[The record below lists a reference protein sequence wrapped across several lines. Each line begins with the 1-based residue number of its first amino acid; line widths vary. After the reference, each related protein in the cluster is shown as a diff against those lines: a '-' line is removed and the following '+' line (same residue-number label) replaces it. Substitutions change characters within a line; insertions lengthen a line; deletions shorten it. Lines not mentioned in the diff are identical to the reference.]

1 MLSPR
6 PFISYYRVRESF
18 EVVHSER
25 WRGLPDV
32 AFRSF
37 PWKRL
42 WREKNAHIELFSF
55 LSMRPCWEWLYSMI
69 YQSIYIFFFI
79 CSKARSEGTR
89 EAEDSNKYK
98 ALSSWPIFGRINCQ
112 NTVNHTDGLR
122 CRCEKRKILLR
133 NEKLRVW
140 KNKSLLSFYEGDLN
154 SSNTPSTERNFI
166 WNSTSRR
173 RPGAWCNGLTKG
185 NYLKNHQS

>member
-32 AFRSF
+32 ALRSF

-55 LSMRPCWEWLYSMI
+55 LSMRPCWEWLCSTI
-69 YQSIYIFFFI
+69 YQYIYFYLFKY
-79 CSKARSEGTR
+79 KAWRNS
-89 EAEDSNKYK
+89 EAEDSNKYI

-112 NTVNHTDGLR
+112 NTVNHTDELR
-122 CRCEKRKILLR
+122 YRCEKRRILLR

-173 RPGAWCNGLTKG
+173 RPGAWCNGLTKC

>member
-1 MLSPR
+1 MLNALSSTFYKLLPSEGEFR
-6 PFISYYRVRESF
+6 GSTLGMVAGAARCRLPFFSLETSM
-18 EVVHSER
+18 
-25 WRGLPDV
+25 
-32 AFRSF
+32 
-37 PWKRL
+37 KR
-42 WREKNAHIELFSF
+42 KNAHIELFSF
-55 LSMRPCWEWLYSMI
+55 FTRPCWEWLCSMMYQYI
-69 YQSIYIFFFI
+69 YFYLFKY
-79 CSKARSEGTR
+79 KAWRNS
-89 EAEDSNKYK
+89 EAEDSNKYI
-98 ALSSWPIFGRINCQ
+98 ALSSWPIFGRINCET
-112 NTVNHTDGLR
+112 TVNHTDELR

-185 NYLKNHQS
+185 NYLNNHQS